1 MHITLEADYA
11 VRIMCCLHHGGCRMD
26 ARRLSEETQVT
37 LRFALKILGK
47 LVGAGIVR
55 SYKGTQGGYELARPA
70 AEITLQE
77 ILEAVE
83 GPYYFSR
90 CLAEGYDCPRNAQ
103 DTCCPHKVFGEIT
116 EMVREKLRS
125 VTLERL

>member
-1 MHITLEADYA
+1 
-11 VRIMCCLHHGGCRMD
+11 MD

-70 AEITLQE
+70 TEITLKE

-90 CLAEGYDCPRNAQ
+90 CLAEGYDCPRN
-103 DTCCPHKVFGEIT
+103 DGERCCPHKVFGEIT
-116 EMVREKLRS
+116 DMVRDKLQGIK
-125 VTLERL
+125 LAEL